1 MDTKILTNAISSE
14 WQYFEN
20 FLSYMPDVNEFL
32 SSINENYDVY
42 NKMLMDDEIGASLDL
57 RKRMLRSYDFS
68 LMPGDQS
75 DFAKKIA
82 NEIATHLAP
91 IFPEL
96 LQAMQMALEYS
107 FSVTEVIYH
116 NNNGLW
122 TVDKFLPL
130 KTTRFRFDK
139 TGNLVLIYPE
149 VKKLDTKFKL
159 IVHRHGI
166 MPESFYG
173 ISVLNR
179 CYWPWRFKKAG
190 LKFWL
195 IAAEKFG
202 VPSIIALFQ
211 TKNEKEAISRAQNI
225 AEMLS
230 NLKTDAAAALANVD
244 NVMTIETKGTFDF
257 GSLIKLCDRAIAK
270 TITGQ
275 TLATNE
281 AEYGSRAQAEMHMQA
296 LINLVDS
303 DAADIATTLNKTL
316 IPWLTELNYGID
328 APVPFFTFDLTD
340 QTPWERVRDAI
351 DRGLPLSKSKIYSMF
366 NLPAPLNS
374 DDIFISTK
382 SMNFADLAD
391 KEDQNFFPP
400 APRQRRFRLLW

>member
-1 MDTKILTNAISSE
+1 MDTKILTTAISNE

-20 FLSYMPDVNEFL
+20 FLSYMPDMNEFL

-68 LMPGDQS
+68 LMPSDHS

-82 NEIATHLAP
+82 DEITSYFAP

-96 LQAMQMALEYS
+96 LQAMQMSLEYG
-107 FSVTEVIYH
+107 FSVTEVIYR
-116 NNNGLW
+116 NRDGLW
-122 TVDKFLPL
+122 IIDKLLPL
-130 KTTRFRFDK
+130 KITRFRFDK
-139 TGNLVLIYPE
+139 DGNLVLIHPQ
-149 VKKLDTKFKL
+149 VKNLDAKFKL
-159 IVHRHGI
+159 IIHRHGI

-211 TKNEKEAISRAQNI
+211 TKNEKEAINRAQHI

-257 GSLIKLCDRAIAK
+257 SNLIKLCDRAIAK

-281 AEYGSRAQAEMHMQA
+281 AEYGSRAQAEMHMQT

-303 DAADIATTLNKTL
+303 DANDIATTLNKTL
-316 IPWLTELNYGID
+316 IPWLTELNYGVD
-328 APVPFFTFDLTD
+328 APVPLFTFDLTD

-366 NLPAPLNS
+366 NLPAPLDNE
-374 DDIFISTK
+374 DIFISTK

-391 KEDQNFFPP
+391 KEDHSFFSQ
-400 APRQRRFRLLW
+400 APRQRRLRLFW